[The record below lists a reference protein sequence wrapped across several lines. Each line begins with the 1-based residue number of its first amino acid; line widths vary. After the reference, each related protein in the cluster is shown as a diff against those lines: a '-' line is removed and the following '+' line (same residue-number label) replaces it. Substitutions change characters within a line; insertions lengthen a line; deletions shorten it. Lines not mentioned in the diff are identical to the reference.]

1 LVGYRFD
8 SYPEFSYSLRR
19 LDFSQLGAKGVG
31 YARHQSPLKEVIEM
45 HTLPTTM
52 VQALAPFA
60 PLFSE
65 RVFRHARV
73 LLIGAILAP
82 GRRTVSSALRAM
94 GLDREKRFHRYHRV
108 LSRARWSS
116 LEASRILL
124 GLLLEAFVG
133 EGPLILGLDETLE
146 RRYGKKISARGVYR
160 DPVRSTHENFVK
172 SSGLR
177 WVCVMV
183 LVEVPWASRVWALP
197 FLSALAPSERY
208 AAQRGRRHKKITE
221 WAWQLL
227 LVVRRWYPQRE
238 IVAVADR
245 AYASLKL
252 LESCRKLTNPIT
264 FITRLRLDAA
274 LYEPA
279 PPRRPGQIGRPRI
292 KGERLP
298 NLSVV
303 AEDPKTVWKPSK
315 IANWYGSGQR
325 TIEIASQTAVWYSTG
340 LFAVPV
346 RWVLIRDP
354 EGRFKTQALLCT
366 DLDADPKKIVS
377 WFVMRWQL
385 EVTFQEMRRHL
396 GFETQR
402 QWSDSAIGRTTPA
415 LLALFSLVTLL
426 AHRRMGQAAGALRRQ
441 AAWYHKRHPT
451 FADALA
457 LVRKELWAEEQTFC
471 GSPAET
477 DTIKVPRAFME
488 HLTDAVCYAA

>member
-1 LVGYRFD
+1 VR
-8 SYPEFSYSLRR
+8 
-19 LDFSQLGAKGVG
+19 
-31 YARHQSPLKEVIEM
+31 
-45 HTLPTTM
+45 TLPPKM

-60 PLFSE
+60 PLFSK
-65 RVFRHARV
+65 RIWQHAQ
-73 LLIGAILAP
+73 LLLVGAILAP

-94 GLDREKRFHRYHRV
+94 GLDQYKRFHRYHRV

-116 LEASRILL
+116 REASRILV
-124 GLLLEAFVG
+124 GLLQETFVG
-133 EGPLILGLDETLE
+133 EGPLILGIDETLE
-146 RRYGKKISARGVYR
+146 RRWGKKISARGIYR

-177 WVCVMV
+177 WVCVML

-208 AAQRGRRHKKITE
+208 AAKRGRRHKKITE

-227 LVVRRWYPQRE
+227 LLVRRWYPKRE

-252 LESCRKLTNPIT
+252 LERCRKLSNPIT

-279 PPRRPGQIGRPRI
+279 PPRHPAQIGRPRI

-298 NLSVV
+298 NLSEV
-303 AEDPKTVWKPSK
+303 AQDPNTVWKPTK
-315 IANWYGSGQR
+315 IANWYGNGER
-325 TIEIASQTAVWYSTG
+325 MVEIASNTAVWYSTG

-346 RWVLIRDP
+346 RWVLVCDP
-354 EGRFKTQALLCT
+354 EGEFKTQALLCT
-366 DLDADPKKIVS
+366 DLDADPQKILC

-402 QWSDSAIGRTTPA
+402 QWSEMAIRRTTPA
-415 LLALFSLVTLL
+415 LLGLFSLVTLF
-426 AHRRMGQAAGALRRQ
+426 AHRRMVQAAGAFRQ
-441 AAWYHKRHPT
+441 AAWYHKAHPT

-457 LVRKELWAEEQTFC
+457 LVRKELWAQEQTFC
-471 GSPAET
+471 VSPSAT
-477 DTIKVPRAFME
+477 DTIKVPRAFVE
-488 HLTDAVCYAA
+488 RLTDAVCYAA